1 MKTFQEFVE
10 NITREDVDL
19 IDKLSNMCDC
29 EITEDLMN
37 FIHKNPDLYSKIEDF
52 VIEHVNE
59 YEEFITIETEGLY
72 EQELIEDED
81 DYSSGL
87 YNCDEIYIRA
97 ILNTLGIMW
106 LPDRL

>member
-1 MKTFQEFVE
+1 MKTFKEFVE

-19 IDKLSNMCDC
+19 IDKLSNMCDN
-29 EITEDLMN
+29 EITENLMN
-37 FIHKNPDLYSKIEDF
+37 FIHKNPELYSQIEDF
-52 VIEHVNE
+52 VIEHVAE

-72 EQELIEDED
+72 VEELIDAED

-97 ILNTLGIMW
+97 ILKTLGIMW
-106 LPDRL
+106 LPERL